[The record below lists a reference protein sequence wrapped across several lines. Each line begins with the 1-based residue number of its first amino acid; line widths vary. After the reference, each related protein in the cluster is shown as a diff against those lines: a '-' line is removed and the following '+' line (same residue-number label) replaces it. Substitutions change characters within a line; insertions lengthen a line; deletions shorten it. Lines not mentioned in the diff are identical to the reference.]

1 MKHFIFFF
9 LLLTGSLL
17 HAQKNQIHLNQ
28 YGQMIGK
35 DGKEEI
41 SQILP
46 NQKILIVGDLKKEM
60 LNPEEIAMLVY
71 TSSQTTPTPVS
82 VAKTSTGYRALIGP
96 FLPRESVG
104 LEIYAKNNLDDQQK
118 QIIKNQFDEGLD
130 KATEDL
136 KETYKL
142 NKAGLTDQE
151 FEKIILDAIKEKL
164 PDDLNKFTNA
174 DGQKL
179 KNDFIDIFQSV
190 SGTTDYSPLLNAYI
204 LYKRAVDRKN
214 KANKDK
220 YQNEIDSL
228 KNVLF
233 NQGLTSIS
241 TSEIIGVELLETSII
256 VSEIMFHASFDITPA
271 LTTLGASRPDSVKRN
286 FGMFFTFS
294 PYLFSRIPPDISMKD
309 YINGVSEGN
318 GRRIFRTLAYL
329 LQPTVGIGIMGNK
342 DVKLTPLV
350 FTGGTLRFNQ
360 LFKLTYGL
368 AFNSKEKYNTVGL
381 SININYFSDILK
393 AFQTAQANSKF

>member
-35 DGKEEI
+35 YGKEEI

>member
-1 MKHFIFFF
+1 
-9 LLLTGSLL
+9 
-17 HAQKNQIHLNQ
+17 
-28 YGQMIGK
+28 MIGK

-46 NQKILIVGDLKKEM
+46 NQKILIEGDLKKEM
-60 LNPEEIAMLVY
+60 LNPEEISMLVY
-71 TSSQTTPTPVS
+71 ASSQTTRVS
-82 VAKTSTGYRALIGP
+82 VSVTKTSTGYRALIGP

-104 LEIYAKNNLDDQQK
+104 LEIYAKNKLDDQQK

-142 NKAGLTDQE
+142 NKAGLTNQE

-164 PDDLNKFTNA
+164 PEDLNKFTNA
-174 DGQKL
+174 NGQKL
-179 KNDFIDIFQSV
+179 KNDFNDIFQSV
-190 SGTTDYSPLLNAYI
+190 SGATDYSPLMNAYI
-204 LYKRAVDRKN
+204 LYKRAVERN
-214 KANKDK
+214 NAANKDK

-228 KNVLF
+228 KNVFF
-233 NQGLTSIS
+233 NQGLTSI
-241 TSEIIGVELLETSII
+241 TASEIIGAELLETSII

-271 LTTLGASRPDSVKRN
+271 LTTLGDSRPDSVKRN

-309 YINGVSEGN
+309 YIAGVSEGN
-318 GRRIFRTLAYL
+318 GKRLFRTLAYL
-329 LQPTVGIGIMGNK
+329 FQPTVGIGIMGNK

-350 FTGGTLRFNQ
+350 FTGGTVRFNQ